1 MSKLK
6 RITITGADIP
16 EELSDNVAKLIS
28 EFLQIKKGK
37 VTLTFEKNSKTYKIE
52 CKKENMQKRDGKS
65 KRFRWLR

>member
-37 VTLTFEKNSKTYKIE
+37 VTLTFEEESKTYEIDY
-52 CKKENMQKRDGKS
+52 KKENMQKGDG
-65 KRFRWLR
+65 